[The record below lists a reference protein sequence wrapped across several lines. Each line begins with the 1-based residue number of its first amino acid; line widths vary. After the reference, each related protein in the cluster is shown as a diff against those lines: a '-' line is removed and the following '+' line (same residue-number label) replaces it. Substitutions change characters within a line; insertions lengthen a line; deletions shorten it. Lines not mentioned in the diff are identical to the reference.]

1 MLFHIKFCKPTALPH
16 AHMPARGQSRRRSY
30 PRIEQQT
37 SANTTGACLFQT
49 DQDYTQF
56 PLDGIRHCG
65 IGKSTYA
72 PKENASALSTLAC
85 VIFEDS
91 PGRSKL
97 RHRALLLTVAWLR
110 GAEVKAGVQKLDI
123 LITQVCDCSS
133 NGIQHTRTAKPSPAC
148 QAFDAPFRRHGQS
161 QTPFSSKDC
170 TKNPCAPAS
179 FSCSQQKWDYAP
191 PKSPSFINRMSHTPT
206 MDGYCA
212 STAKAGKRGYYRCQP
227 ILQQIYIVSS
237 NPTIPSHRGC
247 CQAESTDT
255 YQPDTSAKSERVLC
269 RQSGLYI
276 RFATDLRPL
285 RTRPA
290 KTFSPSGK
298 PSGTPV
304 SRPPPDTPRITQQAC
319 AQSSPQHK

>member
-30 PRIEQQT
+30 PRIDQQT

-110 GAEVKAGVQKLDI
+110 GAEAKSGVQKLVTP
-123 LITQVCDCSS
+123 ITQAYGFSS
-133 NGIQHTRTAKPSPAC
+133 SGIRRTQTVKLRPAC
-148 QAFDAPFRRHGQS
+148 RAFDALCPRHGLFP
-161 QTPFSSKDC
+161 TTFSLTGYTD
-170 TKNPCAPAS
+170 NHCAPAS
-179 FSCSQQKWDYAP
+179 SSCWPQKRDYAQP
-191 PKSPSFINRMSHTPT
+191 RLQSFINRILHTPT

-212 STAKAGKRGYYRCQP
+212 STVKAGKRDYYRCQP
-227 ILQQIYIVSS
+227 ILQLLCIVSS
-237 NPTIPSHRGC
+237 SHTTPSHCGYY
-247 CQAESTDT
+247 QAESTVI
-255 YQPDTSAKSERVLC
+255 YQPDTSAKSEHVLC

-276 RFATDLRPL
+276 RFDTDLRPL

-304 SRPPPDTPRITQQAC
+304 SRPPPDTPRITQQGC